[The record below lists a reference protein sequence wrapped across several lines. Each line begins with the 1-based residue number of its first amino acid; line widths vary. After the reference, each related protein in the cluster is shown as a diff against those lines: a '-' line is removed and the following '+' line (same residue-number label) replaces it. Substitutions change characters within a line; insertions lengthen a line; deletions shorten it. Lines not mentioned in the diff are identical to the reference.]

1 MARAAGQPGD
11 LRPVVAAAAVAFLMV
26 AQHVAGKAARDG
38 FFLQHHDIPALSRVM
53 TAAAALGLLLMLVAS
68 WLLARLTPHR
78 ATPIIFGAH
87 AAAFLGEA
95 WLAQR
100 DPPLAATVT
109 YLHTGAFAGIV
120 ASAFWSSMNERFDP
134 HAAKRAFTTINVGA
148 TAGGV
153 AGGLLAW
160 KAVGLASM
168 ATILVGLAAIS
179 AACTAALVF
188 IGNEHRRAGPV
199 PAPGPP
205 RTPQDPADVETSRP
219 GPVPFRQRYLV
230 QLAGLVVLVS
240 VADTLVEFVFKA
252 QSSERLGQTA
262 DLLPFFALF
271 YAATSIAT
279 FLLQVGLSDKMLA
292 RLGLSGTAGLLPLTS
307 FVGAALALVAPGF
320 WTAVSMRAATLTT
333 ENSLFR
339 SAYELA
345 YTPLPP
351 GSKRRLKAYIDVGLA
366 RLSVVAS
373 GAVTIALS
381 AWLSPEH
388 AVRAALLGVLVA
400 AAASVYLSRA
410 LKGGYRSAL
419 EQSLRSGAVA
429 LSPTEIM
436 DADTRQSYGGALV
449 LDRRAIL
456 AEVQALEA
464 RQRAAHPPERGAILT
479 GTAARPTARDL
490 ASAAASLPDD
500 PFAERRRQLRSGDPV
515 LVRQALGALTVM
527 PRELICEVIPLLASD
542 PVLPEVLVA
551 LRGSVDRHTGALTDA
566 LLDPETPTVVRR
578 RLSRVLQASSSQ
590 RAVAGLT
597 DQLADPRFELR
608 LLAGAALVQL
618 HLRHPELAMDGA
630 RVLAVVRREL
640 GSEETRL
647 GRPDRSDLAWL
658 KERALFTPAA
668 ETGAGGWWLVH
679 VFNLLALL
687 HDPDVLRLAFAALA
701 SNDTRLRGTGLEYL
715 EVVLPP
721 DLGARLVQLVS
732 RPGREPRPARA
743 HGMVVEDLLASRDSL
758 EISSETLAKLR
769 SGA

>member
-1 MARAAGQPGD
+1 MAVAGPERRVLGPVMGAAG
-11 LRPVVAAAAVAFLMV
+11 VAFLMV

-53 TAAAALGLLLMLVAS
+53 TASAALGLLLMLVSS
-68 WLLARLTPHR
+68 WLLAQLTPRR
-78 ATPIIFGAH
+78 ATPIIFAAH

-95 WLAQR
+95 WLARR
-100 DPPLAATVT
+100 DPALAATVT

-160 KAVGLASM
+160 KAVDLTSM
-168 ATILVGLAAIS
+168 ANILVGLAVIS
-179 AACTAALVF
+179 AACTAALVY
-188 IGNEHRRAGPV
+188 IGQERPGPGAPPV
-199 PAPGPP
+199 PE
-205 RTPQDPADVETSRP
+205 RTRDPADLEASRP

-230 QLAGLVVLVS
+230 QLASLVVLVS
-240 VADTLVEFVFKA
+240 IADTLVEFVFKA
-252 QSSERLGQTA
+252 QSSDRLGQTP

-279 FLLQVGLSDKMLA
+279 FLLQVGLSDKLLA
-292 RLGLSGTAGLLPLTS
+292 RLGLSGTAGLLPVTS
-307 FVGAALALVAPGF
+307 FAGAALALVAPGF

-366 RLSVVAS
+366 RLSVVAA

-381 AWLSPEH
+381 AWLSPEL
-388 AVRAALLGVLVA
+388 AIRAALVGVLA
-400 AAASVYLSRA
+400 TAAASVYLSRA

-436 DADTRQSYGGALV
+436 DADTRQSYGGGALV
-449 LDRRAIL
+449 LDRRTIL
-456 AEVQALEA
+456 AEVRALEA
-464 RQRAAHPPERGAILT
+464 RQRAQTPERGAE
-479 GTAARPTARDL
+479 
-490 ASAAASLPDD
+490 SLPDD
-500 PFAERRRQLRSGDPV
+500 PLAEARRQLRSGDP
-515 LVRQALGALTVM
+515 LLIRRALSGLTVL
-527 PRELICEVIPLLASD
+527 PRELVFEVLPLLASEQ
-542 PVLPEVLVA
+542 VLPEVLGA
-551 LRGSVDRHTGALTDA
+551 LRASVDRHIGALTDA
-566 LLDPETPTVVRR
+566 LLDHETPTDVRR
-578 RLSRVLQASSSQ
+578 RLVRVLQASSSH
-590 RAVAGLT
+590 RAVEGLVA
-597 DQLADPRFELR
+597 QLADPRFELR

-618 HLRHPELAMDGA
+618 HLRHPDLAVDGA

-647 GRPDRSDLAWL
+647 GRPDRTDLAWL
-658 KERALFTPAA
+658 KERALFSADTGS
-668 ETGAGGWWLVH
+668 GAGGWWLVH

-701 SNDTRLRGTGLEYL
+701 SEDTRLRGTGLEYL
-715 EVVLPP
+715 EVVLPA
-721 DLGARLVQLVS
+721 DLGVRLVQLVS
-732 RPGREPRPARA
+732 RPGREARPARA